1 VEGKKMMR
9 WKQFFT
15 PVKSM
20 DTEEAR
26 TYIAGHKEGTF
37 TLLDVRQPGEYEKAR
52 IPGAKLISMPELSNR
67 LGELDPEKPIIC
79 Y

>member
-1 VEGKKMMR
+1 MMR
-9 WKQFFT
+9 WKQFMA

-26 TYIAGHKEGTF
+26 AYIDENKEGTF
-37 TLLDVRQPGEYEKAR
+37 TLLDVRQPKEYEKSR
-52 IPGAKLISMPELSNR
+52 IPGAKLVPLPELTDR
-67 LGELDPEKPIIC
+67 LGELDPEKPVIA